1 MRPGNVTIYTNIICN
16 VCNKE
21 LIAKSNKK
29 KAIRVEKCI
38 SCLKGI
44 LQFLKSS
51 AEGEIKKKKPW
62 LVYFGFPWMRNAIN
76 LKTALFA
83 VGYMTRKE
91 NSLKNFPHF

>member
-1 MRPGNVTIYTNIICN
+1 M
-16 VCNKE
+16 

-29 KAIRVEKCI
+29 QAIPVEKCI

-51 AEGEIKKKKPW
+51 AEGEIKKTPW
-62 LVYFGFPWMRNAIN
+62 LVYFGFPGRENAIN

-83 VGYMTRKE
+83 VGYMTIQE
-91 NSLKNFPHF
+91 NSLKKFPHF